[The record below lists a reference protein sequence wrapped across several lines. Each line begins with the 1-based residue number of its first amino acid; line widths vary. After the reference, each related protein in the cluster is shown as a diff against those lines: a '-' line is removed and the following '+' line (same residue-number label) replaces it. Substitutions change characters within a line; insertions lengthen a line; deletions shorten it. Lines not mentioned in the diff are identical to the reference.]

1 MDYLTVFLIATS
13 LSFDSFAASLSF
25 GLCQRKILFS
35 RAMKVAF
42 TLALFQGGLPF
53 IGWLLGETVN
63 DYIKAWDHW
72 VAFGLLVIIGGRVI
86 YENARQGAVK
96 KPLDPSKWSVIII
109 TAIATSIDALI
120 VGFTFS
126 LVEINILITGVI
138 IGAITFL
145 ASMIGIFFGK
155 KAAIKYGTIMEI
167 IGGLIL
173 MGIGTKI
180 LIQHLY
186 FQ

>member
-1 MDYLTVFLIATS
+1 MDYLTIFLIATS

-35 RAMKVAF
+35 RAVKVAL

-53 IGWLLGETVN
+53 IGWLLGETIN
-63 DYIKAWDHW
+63 KHIKTWDHW
-72 VAFGLLVIIGGRVI
+72 LAFALLVLIGGRVI

-96 KPLDPSKWSVIII
+96 KPLDPSKWPVIII

-126 LVEINILITGVI
+126 LVEINILITGLI
-138 IGAITFL
+138 IGVITFL
-145 ASMIGIFFGK
+145 ASMAGIYFGK
-155 KAAIKYGTIMEI
+155 KAAVKYGTIMEI
-167 IGGLIL
+167 IGGGILI
-173 MGIGTKI
+173 GIGTKI

-186 FQ
+186 F